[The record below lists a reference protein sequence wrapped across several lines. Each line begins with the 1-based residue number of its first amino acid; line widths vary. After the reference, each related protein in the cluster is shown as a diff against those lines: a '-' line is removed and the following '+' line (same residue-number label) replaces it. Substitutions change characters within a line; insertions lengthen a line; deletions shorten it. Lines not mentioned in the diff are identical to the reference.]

1 MARKPRV
8 DLGGYTYHVTQRGN
22 NRDACFFAD
31 EDYRFYR
38 DCIKQSSD
46 KYRVAVHAYVLMTN
60 HVHLL
65 VTTKLNGDLSRFMQ
79 HIGRR
84 YVRYVNYA
92 YKRSGTLWEGRFK
105 SSVVD
110 VDHYLLTC
118 YRYIELNPVRAGMT
132 ERPSEY
138 PWSSARWHGFG
149 LGDEIV
155 RDHPIYEALGS
166 TKEARA
172 FAYRELFRTQMD
184 EDLIHEMGETFSQ
197 EKLLGGSRFLAQV
210 ELAQLGSEERGQSK
224 SLIYSGP

>member
-22 NRDACFFAD
+22 NRDACFFAE

-46 KYRVAVHAYVLMTN
+46 KYAVAVHAYVLMTN

-84 YVRYVNYA
+84 YVRYVNVA
-92 YKRSGTLWEGRFK
+92 YKRTGTLWEGRFK

-110 VDHYLLTC
+110 VEHYLLAC
-118 YRYIELNPVRAGMT
+118 YRYMI
-132 ERPSEY
+132 
-138 PWSSARWHGFG
+138 
-149 LGDEIV
+149 
-155 RDHPIYEALGS
+155 
-166 TKEARA
+166 
-172 FAYRELFRTQMD
+172 
-184 EDLIHEMGETFSQ
+184 TF
-197 EKLLGGSRFLAQV
+197 L
-210 ELAQLGSEERGQSK
+210 ERG
-224 SLIYSGP
+224 

>member
-8 DLGGYTYHVTQRGN
+8 DLGGYAYHVTQRGN
-22 NRDACFFAD
+22 NRDACFFAE

-38 DCIKQSSD
+38 DCIKQSSE
-46 KYRVAVHAYVLMTN
+46 KYHVAVHAYVLMTN

-65 VTTKLNGDLSRFMQ
+65 VTTKQDGDLSHFMQ

-84 YVRYVNYA
+84 YVRYVNVA

-110 VDHYLLTC
+110 VEHYLLTC

-149 LGDEIV
+149 LEDKIV
-155 RDHPIYEALGS
+155 RDHPIFDALGS
-166 TKEARA
+166 TREARSN
-172 FAYRELFRTQMD
+172 AYRELFRTEMD

-197 EKLLGGSRFLAQV
+197 ERMLGGSRFLAQV
-210 ELAQLGSEERGQSK
+210 EKVQMGSGV
-224 SLIYSGP
+224 GC

>member
-8 DLGGYTYHVTQRGN
+8 DLCGYTYHVTQRGN
-22 NRDACFFAD
+22 NRDACFFAE

-46 KYRVAVHAYVLMTN
+46 KYAVAVHAYVLMTN

-84 YVRYVNYA
+84 YVRYVNVT
-92 YKRSGTLWEGRFK
+92 YKRTGTLWEGRFK

-110 VDHYLLTC
+110 VEHYLLAC

-149 LGDEIV
+149 LDDEIV
-155 RDHPIYEALGS
+155 KDHPIYDALGS

-210 ELAQLGSEERGQSK
+210 ELAQMGSE
-224 SLIYSGP
+224 

>member
-22 NRDACFFAD
+22 NREACFFAE

-38 DCIKQSSD
+38 DCIKQSAH
-46 KYRVAVHAYVLMTN
+46 KYTVAVHAYVLMTN

-65 VTTKLNGDLSRFMQ
+65 VTTKRNGDLSRFMQ

-110 VDHYLLTC
+110 VERYLLAC

-132 ERPSEY
+132 QRPSEY

-149 LGDEIV
+149 LKDEIV
-155 RDHPIYEALGS
+155 KDHPIYDALGA
-166 TKEARA
+166 TKEARTI
-172 FAYRELFRTQMD
+172 AYRELFRTEMD

-197 EKLLGGSRFLAQV
+197 EKMLGGSRFLAQV
-210 ELAQLGSEERGQSK
+210 ERVQMRSVAGMGSV
-224 SLIYSGP
+224 

>member
-8 DLGGYTYHVTQRGN
+8 DPGGYTYHVTQRGN
-22 NRDACFFAD
+22 NRDACFFAE

-38 DCIKQSSD
+38 DCIKQSAD
-46 KYRVAVHAYVLMTN
+46 KYAVAVHAYVLMTN

-65 VTTKLNGDLSRFMQ
+65 VTTKQNGDLSRFMQ

-84 YVRYVNYA
+84 YVRYVNHA

-110 VDHYLLTC
+110 VEHYLLAC

-132 ERPSEY
+132 QRPSEY

-149 LGDEIV
+149 LKDEIV
-155 RDHPIYEALGS
+155 KDHPIYGALGA
-166 TKEARA
+166 TKEARTI
-172 FAYRELFRTQMD
+172 AYRELFRTEMD

-197 EKLLGGSRFLAQV
+197 EKMLGSSRFLAQV
-210 ELAQLGSEERGQSK
+210 ERVQMGSGMV
-224 SLIYSGP
+224 

>member
-8 DLGGYTYHVTQRGN
+8 DLGGFTYHITQRGN

-31 EDYRFYR
+31 DDYCFYR

-46 KYRVAVHAYVLMTN
+46 KYEIDVHAYVLMTN

-65 VTTKLNGDLSRFMQ
+65 VSTKQNGDLARFMQ

-110 VDHYLLTC
+110 VEHYLLAC

-132 ERPSEY
+132 DRPSEY

-149 LGDEIV
+149 LEDMIV
-155 RDHPIYEALGS
+155 SDHPIYDALGA
-166 TKEARA
+166 TKGERLR
-172 FAYRELFRTQMD
+172 AYRELFRAQMD
-184 EDLIHEMGETFSQ
+184 EDLIHELGEV
-197 EKLLGGSRFLAQV
+197 GV
-210 ELAQLGSEERGQSK
+210 GSE
-224 SLIYSGP
+224 